1 MISDEAYS
9 RILFDITA
17 LSALGIFH
25 PYSRLAHTYSET
37 TLTLGQRLGYLALT
51 PGVPQPE
58 AMRTALFHVLISS
71 GLAMPDAVMQYA
83 LPDIDGLCIDVAAIQ
98 RRRDR
103 MVAELQ
109 KQGYQLHVPQ
119 ATFYLLPQAPRG
131 DDRAFCALLAH
142 QSVACS
148 RVTSSNCPA
157 ISASPSQLPTTWP
170 KKRSPFSLTRF
181 SAPTRPCPPDP
192 TIKQDKGMPLTTSCV
207 VRRLSRLTTQCQDAV
222 EPGLA
227 EAG

>member
-1 MISDEAYS
+1 M
-9 RILFDITA
+9 
-17 LSALGIFH
+17 
-25 PYSRLAHTYSET
+25 LAHTYSET

-157 ISASPSQLPTTWP
+157 ISASPSQLPTTWS

-192 TIKQDKGMPLTTSCV
+192 HNQTGQGNAVNHFMRRSTPITADDSVPRRRRARPGGSWVKTGLSTPQQTWSDKTTS
-207 VRRLSRLTTQCQDAV
+207 RRTGRRPS
-222 EPGLA
+222 E
-227 EAG
+227 